1 MLPGTMFFVLF
12 NGTPVETKF
21 VGDNELAARLTGKQT
36 SHPGN
41 YLIGVET
48 PKPGG
53 GVAEGLGLIVDYK

>member
-1 MLPGTMFFVLF
+1 VVLF
-12 NGTPVETKF
+12 DGKPVETEF
-21 VGDNELAARLTGKQT
+21 HGDNELAGRLRAKQT

-53 GVAEGLGLIVDYK
+53 GVTEGLGFIVDFK

>member
-1 MLPGTMFFVLF
+1 VVLF
-12 NGTPVETKF
+12 DGVPVETKF
-21 VGDNELAARLTGKQT
+21 IGDNELSGHLVSKQT

-53 GVAEGLGLIVDYK
+53 GVTEGLGFIVDYP